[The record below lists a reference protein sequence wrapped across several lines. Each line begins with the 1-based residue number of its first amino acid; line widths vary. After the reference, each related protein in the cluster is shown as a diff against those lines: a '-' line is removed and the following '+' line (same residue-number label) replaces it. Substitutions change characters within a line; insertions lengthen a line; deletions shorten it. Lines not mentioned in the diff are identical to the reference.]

1 MPNRNDFI
9 ISSADIEKRAKLDGI
24 TKDELTIPENVIL
37 TFNKGIID
45 EINEQC
51 DLVEWEWKG
60 GKYSLYYSPP
70 LKSWKGK
77 INSKEII
84 VMVPTMGP
92 SCIATI
98 AEDLIYFGA
107 EKLFLLCASWSL
119 GDDFLRKGQIHLP
132 SFAVGL
138 DGTSPHYGN
147 DEGLVEAEPKGF
159 KALSNSLNKLNVDW
173 REGGVA
179 SFEAIYRITP
189 QLVDEFRSK
198 NCLSMENGEVASLF
212 SISKVY
218 DIFIGVL
225 LQPYI
230 NLEKG
235 FELSYMDDRYI
246 SACRDQAKA
255 ALEIINN

>member
-1 MPNRNDFI
+1 MPNCNDFI
-9 ISSADIEKRAKLDGI
+9 ISPADIEKQAKLDGI
-24 TKDELTIPENVIL
+24 ATDELTIPENVIL

-51 DLVEWEWKG
+51 DLVEWQWKG
-60 GKYSLYYSPP
+60 GKYSPYYSTP
-70 LKSWKGK
+70 LKSWKGRV
-77 INSKEII
+77 NSKEII
-84 VMVPTMGP
+84 VMVPPMGP
-92 SCIATI
+92 SCIATV

-119 GDDFLRKGQIHLP
+119 GDAFLRKGQIHLP

-198 NCLSMENGEVASLF
+198 HCLSMENGEVAALF
-212 SISKVY
+212 SVSKVY

-235 FELSYMDDRYI
+235 FESSYIDDRYM

-255 ALEIINN
+255 ALEIIKN

>member
-9 ISSADIEKRAKLDGI
+9 ISSGDMEEQAELDGI
-24 TKDELTIPENVIL
+24 AKDELTIPENVIL
-37 TFNKGIID
+37 TFSKGIID
-45 EINEQC
+45 EIDEQC

-60 GKYSLYYSPP
+60 GRYSPYYP
-70 LKSWKGK
+70 PPSKSWKGK
-77 INSKEII
+77 INSKEVI
-84 VMVPTMGP
+84 VIVPPMGSSP
-92 SCIATI
+92 IAAI

-119 GDDFLRKGQIHLP
+119 GDDCLKKGQIHLP
-132 SFAVGL
+132 SFALGL

-147 DEGLVEAEPKGF
+147 DEGLVEAEPEGF

-173 REGGVA
+173 RKGGVA

-212 SISKVY
+212 SISKIY

-246 SACRDQAKA
+246 STCRDQAKA
-255 ALEIINN
+255 ALEIIKD

>member
-1 MPNRNDFI
+1 MPNRNGFI
-9 ISSADIEKRAKLDGI
+9 ISSADIEKQAKLDGI
-24 TKDELTIPENVIL
+24 TTDELTIPENVIL

-51 DLVEWEWKG
+51 DLVEWQWKG
-60 GKYSLYYSPP
+60 GKYSPYYSTP
-70 LKSWKGK
+70 LKSWKGRV
-77 INSKEII
+77 NSKEII
-84 VMVPTMGP
+84 VMVPPMGP
-92 SCIATI
+92 SCIATV

-119 GDDFLRKGQIHLP
+119 GDAFLRKGQIHLP

-198 NCLSMENGEVASLF
+198 HCLSMENGEVAALF
-212 SISKVY
+212 SVSKVY
-218 DIFIGVL
+218 DIFVGVL

-230 NLEKG
+230 DLEKG
-235 FELSYMDDRYI
+235 FESSYMDDRYI

-255 ALEIINN
+255 ALEIIKN

>member
-9 ISSADIEKRAKLDGI
+9 ISPADIEKQAKLDGI
-24 TKDELTIPENVIL
+24 TADELTIPENVIL

-51 DLVEWEWKG
+51 DLVEWQWKG
-60 GKYSLYYSPP
+60 GKYSPYYSTP
-70 LKSWKGK
+70 LKSWKGRV
-77 INSKEII
+77 NSKEII
-84 VMVPTMGP
+84 VMVPPMGP
-92 SCIATI
+92 SCIATV

-119 GDDFLRKGQIHLP
+119 GDAFLRKGQIHLP

-198 NCLSMENGEVASLF
+198 HCLSMENGEVAALF
-212 SISKVY
+212 SVSKVY

-235 FELSYMDDRYI
+235 FESSYIDDRYM

-255 ALEIINN
+255 ALEIIKN